1 MIISHQ
7 HQYLKKEHLHRWI
20 GYGLRQHINISGVFL
35 KDLAK
40 GGCYPLA
47 SFIGGFGPRTGR
59 LFDSVVKKY
68 SELPNQQQS
77 LSAMK
82 NYMSESM
89 WENIAGPLR
98 LYEGRGDEKLPQV
111 FDRTIIHPNWH
122 EDTTILSTFL
132 EKNNLTKRT
141 EITGLSK
148 IIREALS
155 RRGNEE
161 HHITEHSFILKEI
174 LEKVFSKGEFR
185 GNLLKLEFILEKLF
199 DHIYEEA
206 KNFISHIKSDEIL
219 ERRFYDVFPKTK
231 GMRLEERI
239 VKGRI
244 VQISDRSMRFVVY
257 DEIPGLMMLNDLRN
271 SEDEIK
277 ECELN
282 KFYMVGQE
290 IYVKVMKVQYDLL
303 R

>member
-1 MIISHQ
+1 
-7 HQYLKKEHLHRWI
+7 
-20 GYGLRQHINISGVFL
+20 
-35 KDLAK
+35 
-40 GGCYPLA
+40 
-47 SFIGGFGPRTGR
+47 
-59 LFDSVVKKY
+59 
-68 SELPNQQQS
+68 
-77 LSAMK
+77 
-82 NYMSESM
+82 
-89 WENIAGPLR
+89 
-98 LYEGRGDEKLPQV
+98 
-111 FDRTIIHPNWH
+111 
-122 EDTTILSTFL
+122 
-132 EKNNLTKRT
+132 
-141 EITGLSK
+141 
-148 IIREALS
+148 
-155 RRGNEE
+155 
-161 HHITEHSFILKEI
+161 LKEI

-206 KNFISHIKSDEIL
+206 KNFITHIKSDEIL